1 VRHTIIARRHEDGI
15 LRARVGCNNVDRWMD
30 GWDNTA
36 IDISSTRK
44 NEAEA
49 AIRRRAIPFVYDMES
64 PEVHTRGPCMSFS
77 RRPNL

>member
-1 VRHTIIARRHEDGI
+1 
-15 LRARVGCNNVDRWMD
+15 MD
-30 GWDNTA
+30 GWDTA

-49 AIRRRAIPFVYDMES
+49 AIRRGAIPFVYDMES